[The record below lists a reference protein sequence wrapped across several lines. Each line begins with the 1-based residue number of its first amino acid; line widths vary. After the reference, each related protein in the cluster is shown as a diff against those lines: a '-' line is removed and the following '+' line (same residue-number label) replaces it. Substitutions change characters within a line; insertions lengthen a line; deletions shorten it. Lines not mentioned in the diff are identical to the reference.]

1 MATRKPGTTARPGGG
16 GTKSRDKGTRGG
28 RPEASTTTGQRQG
41 NRPGGGRAGQR
52 AGQRRP
58 GRRHRSRPPPS
69 RRHGPAAPPRGS
81 SSTTWMLSLAGL
93 GVSIYLTI
101 AHYNTAVTLAC
112 PATSTINCEK
122 VTTSPESIVFGIP
135 VAVLGLAFY
144 VFLAVVNSPWAWRIT
159 WPPLR
164 WARVGSVVVGILFVL
179 YLIYAETVLDP
190 RDLPVV
196 HQRPRDH
203 VRPVRADRV
212 QRRRRVR
219 HRQGT
224 LARLSPPA
232 AARARPV
239 RKCLP
244 PRKRLCSVGLCPRSA
259 AGAVAATITGQASR
273 GREGT
278 GDGREHT
285 GEHGPRRDP

>member
-1 MATRKPGTTARPGGG
+1 MATRKPGAAARPGGG

-28 RPEASTTTGQRQG
+28 RPEASTTTGPRPG
-41 NRPGGGRAGQR
+41 NRPGGGRAGN
-52 AGQRRP
+52 GRP
-58 GRRHRSRPPPS
+58 APARTAAPVKAAAVEEAQ
-69 RRHGPAAPPRGS
+69 PAAPPLWFQL
-81 SSTTWMLSLAGL
+81 TTWILSLAGL

-179 YLIYAETVLDP
+179 YLIYAEMFSIRAICLWCTSVHVITFALFVLI
-190 RDLPVV
+190 VF
-196 HQRPRDH
+196 
-203 VRPVRADRV
+203 
-212 QRRRRVR
+212 
-219 HRQGT
+219 
-224 LARLSPPA
+224 SA
-232 AARARPV
+232 AAGYGTAKAPSRA
-239 RKCLP
+239 
-244 PRKRLCSVGLCPRSA
+244 
-259 AGAVAATITGQASR
+259 
-273 GREGT
+273 
-278 GDGREHT
+278 
-285 GEHGPRRDP
+285 